1 MPPAP
6 VQVSVY
12 VSAPDVA
19 GVCVDVPEIACGPDH
34 APDAAH
40 DVAFVD
46 DHVSVDDAPRL
57 TVDWLKVSVTVGD
70 GTTGIGAGVGAVGV
84 GVVLSLL
91 PPQDN
96 EPSVSN
102 AASGNRKRRI
112 GVLMGVLRRYGVRT
126 ASASTTLSHTG
137 AKLRIMTARNGAS
150 SIQQLLIRD
159 DCSPT

>member
-12 VSAPDVA
+12 VSAPDVT

-46 DHVSVDDAPRL
+46 EYVSVDDAPRL
-57 TVDWLKVSVTVGD
+57 TFDWLKVSVTVGD
-70 GTTGIGAGVGAVGV
+70 GTTGVGAGVGAVGV
-84 GVVLSLL
+84 GAVLSLL

-102 AASGNRKRRI
+102 AASGTRRRRMN
-112 GVLMGVLRRYGVRT
+112 VLVGML
-126 ASASTTLSHTG
+126 
-137 AKLRIMTARNGAS
+137 
-150 SIQQLLIRD
+150 
-159 DCSPT
+159 

>member
-46 DHVSVDDAPRL
+46 DHVSVDDAPRP
-57 TVDWLKVSVTVGD
+57 TFDWLKVSVTVGD
-70 GTTGIGAGVGAVGV
+70 GTTGVGAVGV

-96 EPSVSN
+96 EPNVSN
-102 AASGNRKRRI
+102 AAIGNGKRRM
-112 GVLMGVLRRYGVRT
+112 GVLMGMLRRYCVST
-126 ASASTTLSHTG
+126 VLASTTNSHTG
-137 AKLRIMTARNGAS
+137 ATLRITTVRNGAL